1 MSDEDREKWSAE
13 ERNRDNLHVSPS
25 CSSFEVLDPHDPI
38 ISRLATQLFKKT
50 NDYLQGEVTAG
61 QDHYI
66 LLEEINRLAITKY
79 ADLKNLTVN
88 LEKTLNEYN
97 KMYDTSILPLLQQI
111 DDIDSQ
117 VTQFEANAYRLD
129 SYTKQLK
136 AQFEELCE
144 KSK

>member
-50 NDYLQGEVTAG
+50 NDYLQGEVAAG